1 MYQLPGLLVA
11 GDVKEHHDSTEDTVD
26 DGEASVHGGV
36 LLILCYGAT
45 HEAGEGEW
53 QDDEQSALTDGSCG
67 LLNLLKFI
75 VTIQVQ
81 VRVQSPSQESK
92 SKSKS
97 KSKSRVQV

>member
-45 HEAGEGEW
+45 HEAGEG
-53 QDDEQSALTDGSCG
+53 
-67 LLNLLKFI
+67 
-75 VTIQVQ
+75 
-81 VRVQSPSQESK
+81 
-92 SKSKS
+92 
-97 KSKSRVQV
+97 

>member
-11 GDVKEHHDSTEDTVD
+11 GDVKEHHDSTEDAVD

-67 LLNLLKFI
+67 LLNLLKFYKSLFQI
-75 VTIQVQ
+75 SVTLY
-81 VRVQSPSQESK
+81 
-92 SKSKS
+92 
-97 KSKSRVQV
+97 SRPVSLQLGSILLACMY

>member
-11 GDVKEHHDSTEDTVD
+11 GDVKEHHDSTEDTID

-45 HEAGEGEW
+45 HEAGEGER

-67 LLNLLKFI
+67 LLNL
-75 VTIQVQ
+75 
-81 VRVQSPSQESK
+81 SK
-92 SKSKS
+92 TLQNYGFRYK
-97 KSKSRVQV
+97 